1 MVPGEFSTS
10 SRVATFMSVLAEYHV
25 DVQHIQGALNL
36 PSDFHSRNPL
46 SCNSSDCHVCRFI
59 ADSESSVVRKTT
71 IEDVLSRHV
80 NVPYTTRSS
89 WHALQR
95 DCPDLRRVHAY
106 LSQGT
111 RPTHKAPKITNVK
124 RYLRKLTIGKDGLL
138 VVSQTVPFLP
148 TRDLIVVPQHVLP
161 GILTS
166 LHLHFN
172 HPSTSQLQK
181 IFHHAFFA
189 LNADKAISSVC
200 SSCTHCQSLLT
211 LPKELHLQSTSMP
224 AAFPSIV
231 FACDIMRRYKQ
242 YVFVLRDSFSS
253 FTSAMLLPNEDHIFL
268 RKALLSTVSA
278 QRASP
283 QTPVVVR
290 VDNAPGFQSLRND
303 NLLRQHHIS
312 LDYGRVRNINRNPV
326 AEKAFRELGS
336 EILRFN
342 SDLVELT
349 DETLALITSQLNSRI
364 CNRGLSAWKILR
376 HQVQCSG
383 VQLPFFDEQL
393 AHAQLAK
400 RQTNHISSS
409 MHKARGGPQA
419 KHALVRPGSLVYV
432 KSEGDKAGPRQ
443 RYIVT
448 AIVGEFCFIQKFVNH
463 QLRSR
468 SYKVK
473 LTEIFPVNSDILEID
488 GVSNIDSDS
497 DDCILPAPNSIA
509 PIVSTPPILNNSSLS
524 PSLSI
529 TNDPEV
535 QSFDSVLNDVHEQP
549 CHLNQPADI
558 NDAEEHTR
566 RPVGHRCKPA

>member
-1 MVPGEFSTS
+1 MRHFGPYLQQSQNLTQILTDNKPCVQAWSKMVCGEFSTS

-46 SCNSSDCHVCRFI
+46 SCNSSDCQVCRFI

-71 IEDVLSRHV
+71 IEDVLSGHV

-95 DCPDLRRVHAY
+95 DCPELRRVHAY

-111 RPTHKAPKITNVK
+111 RPTHKTPKITNVK

-148 TRDLIVVPQHVLP
+148 TRELIVVPQHVLP

-181 IFHHAFFA
+181 IFHCVFFA
-189 LNADKAISSVC
+189 LNADIAISSVF

-211 LPKELHLQSTSMP
+211 LPKELHLQSTSVP
-224 AAFPSIV
+224 AAFPSID
-231 FACDIMRRYKQ
+231 FACDIMRRNKQ
-242 YVFVLRDSFSS
+242 YVFVLRDTFSS
-253 FTSAMLLPNEDHIFL
+253 FTSMMLLPNEDHISL
-268 RKALLSTVSA
+268 HKALLLTVSA

-290 VDNAPGFQSLRND
+290 VDNAPGFQSLRHD
-303 NLLRQHHIS
+303 TLLQKHHIS
-312 LDYGRVRNINRNPV
+312 LDFGRVKNINRNPV
-326 AEKAFRELGS
+326 AEKAVRELGS

-342 SDLVELT
+342 PDLVELT

-364 CNRGLSAWKILR
+364 HNCGLSAWEILR
-376 HQVQCSG
+376 QWDQCSG

-393 AHAQLAK
+393 AHAQLAQ
-400 RQTNHISSS
+400 RQTNHISSLK
-409 MHKARGGPQA
+409 HKARGGPPA
-419 KHALVRPGSLVYV
+419 KHALVHPGSLVYV

-443 RYIVT
+443 HYIVT
-448 AIVGEFCFIQKFVNH
+448 VH
-463 QLRSR
+463 PQLS
-468 SYKVK
+468 
-473 LTEIFPVNSDILEID
+473 E
-488 GVSNIDSDS
+488 
-497 DDCILPAPNSIA
+497 
-509 PIVSTPPILNNSSLS
+509 
-524 PSLSI
+524 
-529 TNDPEV
+529 
-535 QSFDSVLNDVHEQP
+535 
-549 CHLNQPADI
+549 
-558 NDAEEHTR
+558 
-566 RPVGHRCKPA
+566 